1 MALELKPHGV
11 TVTSLYPGQVST
23 EGMQAYAQMNP
34 SIDLKQF
41 ETPQFV
47 GRCIAALAADPDS
60 LAQSGEILIT
70 AELGEKYGI
79 RDINGN
85 QPKSQRAELW

>member
-1 MALELKPHGV
+1 
-11 TVTSLYPGQVST
+11 
-23 EGMQAYAQMNP
+23 MQAYAQMNP
-34 SIDLKQF
+34 SIDLNQF

-47 GRCIAALAADPDS
+47 GRCIAALAVDPNS
-60 LAQSGEILIT
+60 LDQTGEILIT